1 MSRKC
6 DIGVVR
12 LMSLGILTSFPGG
25 AIGRAGRKAGDLITI
40 RMDPADIPIGTPPP
54 PTPSL
59 ELFEAVPQMLKINNL
74 SQIAHQCRHLFAA
87 YEGG

>member
-54 PTPSL
+54 PTPPKRRM
-59 ELFEAVPQMLKINNL
+59 AIRITKRPQKVSVAL
-74 SQIAHQCRHLFAA
+74 
-87 YEGG
+87 